1 MTTSGGVA
9 RVDVFSVKGG
19 VGKTTVSVALAHA
32 QAAHRKKP
40 VLLIDYDLTGTC
52 LGHLLGPAI
61 NGDWN
66 QVHNLAHLI
75 CDPPETLD
83 DALVRD
89 RIPVYRLPSQ
99 QDQHTADP
107 LKHQVSLVDSFAGQ
121 VLYCPSHGNSTEPT
135 FVDPRVLQAL
145 AGHETAGGWIRLVIQ
160 KVIDATRE
168 VVVELGGVIVDHSPG
183 MAALQKATL
192 EDIGEKPDQRRAL
205 FVTTSDRVDLKMT
218 NATVGHLEPQ
228 ILDRSLFVVN
238 RARADWRKQKHVED
252 EIDTKWVKS
261 ARELE
266 YSEALREAYEKS
278 DALPLAGLHRL
289 SALRTAVFG
298 D

>member
-1 MTTSGGVA
+1 MTTLGGVA

-32 QAAHRKKP
+32 QAAHSKKP
-40 VLLIDYDLTGTC
+40 VLLVDADLTGTC
-52 LGHLLGPAI
+52 LGHLLAPAI

-99 QDQHTADP
+99 HNADP
-107 LKHQVSLVDSFAGQ
+107 KHHHVSRVENFAGQ
-121 VLYCPSHGNSTEPT
+121 VLYCPSHGNSTAPN

-145 AGHETAGGWIRLVIQ
+145 VGHETAGGWVRLVI
-160 KVIDATRE
+160 KKIIKATAD
-168 VVVELGGVIVDHSPG
+168 VAGELGGVIVDHSPG
-183 MAALQKATL
+183 MAALQTATL
-192 EDIGEKPDQRRAL
+192 EDIGEAPGVRRAL

-218 NATVGHLEPQ
+218 SATVGHLKEELRGP
-228 ILDRSLFVVN
+228 SLFLVN
-238 RARADWRKQKHVED
+238 RARSQWRELPHTCKKSEF
-252 EIDTKWVKS
+252 DTPWVNG
-261 ARELE
+261 AHELE
-266 YSEALREAYEKS
+266 YSEALRKAYEKS
-278 DALPLAGLHRL
+278 DALPLAELRQL